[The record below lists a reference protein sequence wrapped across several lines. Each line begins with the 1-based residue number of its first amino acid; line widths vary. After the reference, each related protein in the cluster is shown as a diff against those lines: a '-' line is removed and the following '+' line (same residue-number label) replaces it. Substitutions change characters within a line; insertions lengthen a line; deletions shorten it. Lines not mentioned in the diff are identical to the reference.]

1 MIAALASSVMVI
13 RAWRACSL
21 QAWSFC
27 AFGRS
32 GNQLGRD
39 CKQACAALRWLD
51 YAPGMECKG
60 FRLESWTYEGAR
72 LELPEAEPLG
82 CGASGACT
90 KAAQQVCPI
99 VQPRSIPQVL
109 SEVTQAR
116 GKVVAPGKL

>member
-32 GNQLGRD
+32 GNQLVMRWHLTCLCGRD

-90 KAAQQVCPI
+90 KAALPDRFV
-99 VQPRSIPQVL
+99 RSFSPDRSSKCYL
-109 SEVTQAR
+109 
-116 GKVVAPGKL
+116 K